1 MSITALFGGVKILC
15 VVCGV
20 VVHRPLFWYAFLPMK
35 PIEIYL
41 WTALLSFLPIS
52 ELRGGIPFAVAQGIP
67 WYIAYPFAAAVNA
80 LAAPACWI
88 FLSTFHKLFL
98 KMSWY
103 EAFFG
108 RFVERARTKLN
119 KGVERWG
126 WFGVALFVA
135 IPLPITGAWTGT
147 LGAWVLGLQKRK
159 TLPAVI
165 IGVIIA
171 GAIVTAASILGVRA
185 LSVFVKEI

>member
-1 MSITALFGGVKILC
+1 MNTVTVF
-15 VVCGV
+15 
-20 VVHRPLFWYAFLPMK
+20 
-35 PIEIYL
+35 L

-52 ELRGGIPFAVAQGIP
+52 ELRGGIPFAIANGIP
-67 WYIAYPFAAAVNA
+67 WYWAYPFAAAVNA
-80 LAAPACWI
+80 LVAPACWI

-98 KMSWY
+98 RMGWY
-103 EAFFG
+103 QRFFD
-108 RFVERARTKLN
+108 RFVERARNKLH
-119 KGVERWG
+119 KGVEKWG

-135 IPLPITGAWTGT
+135 IPLPVTGAWTGT

-171 GAIVTAASILGVRA
+171 GAIVTAVVTLGVQA
-185 LSVFVKEI
+185 FNIFIKQV